1 MIAAGML
8 KNIGCKTSVAVN
20 GLVGLDELN
29 KNKTEKLISAV
40 HSLKESS
47 GRQKN
52 IFNL

>member
-29 KNKTEKLISAV
+29 KKKL
-40 HSLKESS
+40 
-47 GRQKN
+47 KN
-52 IFNL
+52 LLALYIV